1 MKRID
6 HVAITVDNVKESV
19 DWYVQNHGCSTIYCD
34 DTWAMLQFENIKLA
48 LVVDDEH
55 PFHIAFEVKDPG
67 IESTLHRDGS
77 ISRYIKD
84 PSGNSIELI
93 KYPKETKHF
102 ADGFHEGRWEEDM
115 ERDWPGLDEIID
127 NAVQDD
133 WESVK
138 TYTMSEYKK
147 RYENE

>member
-93 KYPKETKHF
+93 KYPQETKHF
-102 ADGFHEGRWEEDM
+102 ADGFHEGRWEDDM
-115 ERDWPGLDEIID
+115 EDLIG
-127 NAVQDD
+127 
-133 WESVK
+133 
-138 TYTMSEYKK
+138 
-147 RYENE
+147 

>member
-1 MKRID
+1 MNRID
-6 HVAITVDNVKESV
+6 HVAITVDDVRESV
-19 DWYVQNHGCSTIYCD
+19 DWYVNEHGCSIIYCD

-102 ADGFHEGRWEEDM
+102 ADGFHEGRWE
-115 ERDWPGLDEIID
+115 
-127 NAVQDD
+127 DD
-133 WESVK
+133 VEYSEFAHLSTDRVDKVKYDGDGKPLTSVK
-138 TYTMSEYKK
+138 DS
-147 RYENE
+147 